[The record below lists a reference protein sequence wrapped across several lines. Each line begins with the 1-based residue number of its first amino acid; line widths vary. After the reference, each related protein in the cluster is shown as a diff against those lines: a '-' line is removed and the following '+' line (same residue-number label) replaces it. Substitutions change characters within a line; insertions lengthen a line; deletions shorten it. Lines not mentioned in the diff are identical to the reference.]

1 MSHKYRRSRPKVFC
15 KTDVYKSF
23 KVRKKA
29 PVPKFCFEN
38 TARCRL
44 FKNRL
49 QCRCF
54 PVSFAKFLGT
64 TILKNFGEWLL
75 TALFTKINYLP
86 QRDKKR

>member
-29 PVPKFCFEN
+29 PVPEFCFEN
-38 TARCRL
+38 TARRRL

-49 QCRCF
+49 RRRCF
-54 PVSFAKFLGT
+54 PVSFANFLRNNYFEE
-64 TILKNFGEWLL
+64 LRRMAAYFSAYENKLP
-75 TALFTKINYLP
+75 ATKG
-86 QRDKKR
+86 